1 MRACPGKSAAL
12 LACFGGCFG
21 VSALTAFTCDMWP
34 WTGSSSQTLSEDQL
48 KQLQRKSRAI
58 RQAWVACVK
67 SNKHLEEAQI
77 EQACRG
83 LEVSLL
89 QSYAGHQF
97 TCPTEAE
104 RFRECIT
111 RVALNESLQ
120 YSACDPQ
127 LERMQK
133 CLRKFRQLVPLTQ

>member
-1 MRACPGKSAAL
+1 
-12 LACFGGCFG
+12 
-21 VSALTAFTCDMWP
+21 MWP
-34 WTGSSSQTLSEDQL
+34 WTGSSTSQTLSEDEL
-48 KQLQRKSRAI
+48 KQVHKRSRAL
-58 RQAWVACVK
+58 RQAWVGCVK
-67 SNKHLEEAQI
+67 SNKHLKQGQI
-77 EQACRG
+77 DQACRG

-97 TCPTEAE
+97 TCPAEAE
-104 RFRECIT
+104 RFRDCVT

-133 CLRKFRQLVPLTQ
+133 CLRKFRQLASLTH